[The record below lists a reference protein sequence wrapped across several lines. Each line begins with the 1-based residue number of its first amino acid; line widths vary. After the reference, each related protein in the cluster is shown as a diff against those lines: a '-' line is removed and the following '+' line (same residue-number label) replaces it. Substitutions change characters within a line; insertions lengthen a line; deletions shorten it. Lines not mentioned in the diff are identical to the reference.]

1 MSISIVSNSSSLLAA
16 LQPLTAS
23 SSSAQSS
30 ASSSSSSSGGSSSAY
45 TLSLGQQQATAE
57 LLSYS
62 QLGKLINNADQNFT
76 AIVSSGT
83 QAAITDGSGTAMTKQ
98 YSVEVQQLASAQSV
112 TTGAA
117 AADGL
122 GTGTLTIQ
130 AGSFDAADNGF
141 TAQGSAATVTI
152 TDGSLTGIA
161 QAINA
166 AGTGVTAAVVQS
178 NGQSALQL
186 TGPTGAANAFT
197 ISGIDGL
204 DYDPTD
210 PAASSLTATSA
221 AADAE
226 FTVDGGSQQTSASN
240 SSAAIGMGVVA
251 DFTATG
257 TMTVTAPLNVGTV
270 ALNAQSLAGTFNDM
284 LDGLSQIGDTT
295 TKTLTQALDAV
306 VGESFGG
313 KTLSDIGITQ
323 GSDGTLSV
331 NATTLQ
337 AAFTSDPSGTSTV
350 LDKAAAA
357 IKDALAGASGGGD
370 QVKSQMQAL
379 VTSLMQTPS
388 LIDYLTSASSS
399 SGGAGSLFGGSS
411 SSSSSDISQ
420 LLSSLTGNSSSSSST
435 SSSSPDISQLLASLT
450 ATST

>member
-1 MSISIVSNSSSLLAA
+1 MSISSVANSSILAA
-16 LQPLTAS
+16 LQSLTTN

-30 ASSSSSSSGGSSSAY
+30 ASTSNASTSSASSGSGSSSAY
-45 TLSLGQQQATAE
+45 TLSLGQQQASSE

-62 QLGKLINNADQNFT
+62 QLGKLINNAEQNFT
-76 AIVSSGT
+76 TIVNSGT
-83 QAAITDGSGTAMTKQ
+83 QAAITDGNGTTMTKQ
-98 YSVEVQQLASAQSV
+98 YSVDVQQLASAQSV
-112 TTGAA
+112 ATGAA

-122 GTGTLTIQ
+122 ATGTLTIQ
-130 AGSFDAADNGF
+130 AGAFDAASNSF
-141 TAQGSAATVTI
+141 TAQGSAATVAI

-178 NGQSALQL
+178 DGQSTLQL
-186 TGPTGAANAFT
+186 TGPSGAANAFT

-210 PAASSLTATSA
+210 PAASSLTASSA

-240 SSAAIGMGVVA
+240 SNAAIGMGVVA
-251 DFTATG
+251 NFTATG
-257 TMTVTAPLNVGTV
+257 TMTVSAPLNVGTI

-295 TKTLTQALDAV
+295 SKNLTKTLEAV

-313 KTLSDIGITQ
+313 KSLSDIGITQ
-323 GSDGTLSV
+323 ASDGTLSV

-337 AAFTSDPSGTSTV
+337 AAFTADPTGTSKV
-350 LDKAAAA
+350 LDQAAAA
-357 IKDALAGASGGGD
+357 IKDALAGTAGGGD

-388 LIDYLTSASSS
+388 LIDYLNSASSS
-399 SGGAGSLFGGSS
+399 SGGTNSLFGGSS
-411 SSSSSDISQ
+411 STSASSSSA
-420 LLSSLTGNSSSSSST
+420 SSSS
-435 SSSSPDISQLLASLT
+435 DISQLLASLT